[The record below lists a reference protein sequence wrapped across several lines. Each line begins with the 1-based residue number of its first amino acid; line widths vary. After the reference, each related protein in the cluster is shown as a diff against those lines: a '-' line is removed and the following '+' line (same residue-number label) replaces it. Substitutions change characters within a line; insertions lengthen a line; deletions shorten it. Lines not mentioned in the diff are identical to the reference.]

1 MADVWISVQAIGGV
15 GSEVEI
21 SAQEA
26 KHALG
31 ARRLGTGDSV
41 TFFDGFGTTASAE
54 IIDGR
59 SRLRATRTRAARHRA
74 DAMSVRDAR

>member
-31 ARRLGTGDSV
+31 ARRLGTA
-41 TFFDGFGTTASAE
+41 TASH
-54 IIDGR
+54 
-59 SRLRATRTRAARHRA
+59 SSTV
-74 DAMSVRDAR
+74 SVRPRVQRSSMDDRAVENDSRAWRACD

>member
-41 TFFDGFGTTASAE
+41 TFFDGFGTTVRELLSNPLHGRVRQGAHVILHLKAE
-54 IIDGR
+54 LLDQI
-59 SRLRATRTRAARHRA
+59 
-74 DAMSVRDAR
+74 